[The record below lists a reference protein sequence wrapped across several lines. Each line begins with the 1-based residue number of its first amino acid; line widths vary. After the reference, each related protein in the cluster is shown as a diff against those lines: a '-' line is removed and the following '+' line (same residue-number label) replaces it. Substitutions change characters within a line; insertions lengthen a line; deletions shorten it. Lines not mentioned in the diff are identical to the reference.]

1 MNHAAHFVQFFDADD
16 RLVRGVSRYIGEG
29 LESNCTC
36 VVIGT
41 PEHRES
47 IEIEL
52 RRRGLDPAALEAE
65 YRYISLDAQHM
76 LTKFMR
82 EGRPDQQLFHEIM
95 GMLIRQ
101 VGARG
106 QPIRVFGEMVA
117 LLAAANNRD
126 AVIRLEELWNELSR
140 HHSFTLFCA
149 YPVHAFAGDMRS
161 QTLVCAIHGH
171 VVPTE

>member
-16 RLVRGVSRYIGEG
+16 RLVRGVSRFIGEG

-36 VVIGT
+36 IAIGT
-41 PEHRES
+41 SEHREA
-47 IEIEL
+47 IAAEL
-52 RRRGLDPAALEAE
+52 RRRGLDPVSLEAE
-65 YRYISLDAQHM
+65 YRYISLDARH
-76 LTKFMR
+76 LLSIFMR
-82 EGRPDQQLFHEIM
+82 HGQPDQQLFHQAM
-95 GMLIRQ
+95 GQLIRQ
-101 VGARG
+101 AAARG
-106 QPIRVFGEMVA
+106 QPVRVFGEMVA
-117 LLAAANNRD
+117 VLAAENRRD

-149 YPVHAFAGDMRS
+149 YPVTAFAGDLRS